1 MIGGESLMARLGL
14 DTTGFKAGLKDAHS
28 AFSQLKGNM
37 ATGVGVTVGVAGI
50 EQGIRKVVEYG
61 ARIQDL
67 STRYQVNAESLQRL
81 GNAAEL
87 HGSSLEGVAKGFNKL
102 EIAESKALAG
112 SIRQVQAFSN
122 LGITVDDL
130 RKLSPE
136 EIMLKLGNSSM
147 DAADMVAILGRN
159 ALELIPTLKGL
170 ADGTIKYGKAISAL
184 NIQKLKEADDAWKRL
199 GQDLEIGGGHAVGAI
214 FNLFGELKN
223 RGKESFEDLKTAST
237 ELWSAVKNAAHGNL
251 SEAMK
256 DLNAFAYGMKQAQL
270 SMDMTGWNDKKA
282 GNKKTGGSQKTAP
295 QLAAEDKAW
304 EASQTSFKELAGEG
318 PHGLRRTGDNTYQQ
332 GTGTAQMQYAASQA
346 RLVEQLEAQSKQVR
360 LTGISPTGE
369 TAHQLSDRASA
380 IRQTL
385 PMKETDK
392 ASAGLAEAVKGG
404 MSEGFEL
411 LKDIKDRLD

>member
-14 DTTGFKAGLKDAHS
+14 DTTGFKAGLREAHS
-28 AFSQLKGNM
+28 AFSQLAGKMSAM
-37 ATGVGVTVGVAGI
+37 AGVSIGVAGL
-50 EQGIRKVVEYG
+50 EEGVRKAVEYG

-67 STRYQVNAESLQRL
+67 SERFHVSAESLQKL

-87 HGSSLEGVAKGFNKL
+87 HGSSLEGVAKAFNRL
-102 EIAESKALAG
+102 EIAQSKALDG
-112 SIRQVQAFSN
+112 STRQIQAFSN
-122 LGITVDDL
+122 LGINVEDL

-136 EIMLKLGNSSM
+136 EIMVKLGASSL
-147 DAADMVAILGRN
+147 DAADMVAILGKN

-170 ADGTIKYGKAISAL
+170 ADGTIKYGKAISNL

-199 GQDLEIGGGHAVGAI
+199 GQNLEIGSGHAVGAI
-214 FNLFGELKN
+214 FNLFDGLKN
-223 RGKESFEDLKTAST
+223 HGKEAFEDLKTASGS
-237 ELWSAVKNAAHGNL
+237 LWSAVKEAAHGNL
-251 SEAMK
+251 SKAME

-282 GNKKTGGSQKTAP
+282 GNKKTGSQKTAP
-295 QLAAEDKAW
+295 QLAAEEKAW
-304 EASQTSFKELAGEG
+304 EASQTSLKDLATEG

-332 GTGTAQMQYAASQA
+332 GTGTAQMIYAAQQA

-369 TAHQLSDRASA
+369 TSRQLYDRASA

-385 PMKETDK
+385 PIKETEKNAADL
-392 ASAGLAEAVKGG
+392 SAAVKGG
-404 MSEGFEL
+404 MAEGFEL
-411 LKDIKDRLD
+411 LQDIRDRLD